1 MLNDLRAFQTAI
13 GPFRKLWSK
22 LRITSVIVYR
32 DKQWVSVATR
42 IALAY
47 GSRGE
52 PVFLRP
58 TKDFLAFSL
67 DLPLSRLEC
76 VLGDILDK
84 GMMRVNIG
92 EKTFNIIFRLP
103 DPSAPQTI
111 GQQIYCGSVY
121 SVRHHERHE
130 FQIGE
135 CIIRMM
141 NPSLDGLYKVFN
153 QEQQAHISSRL
164 RTQRRRF
171 SDVADFFAQLGIS
184 FNWTQNYTMLEVVAP
199 LPFSM
204 HSTGTAVRVSGPP
217 VALRKLRVTGF
228 FDTGNAIFKLKGIGK
243 EKGPYKSVAGPIPWP
258 DKSTH
263 GKFFLYFGKHEV
275 GSVQIQRWGRST
287 NWQHAV
293 HEFFD
298 ASHTLLNTGLQA
310 RKDSE
315 LFEMAVVR
323 LLNELQ
329 VPAVWYG
336 GKQYQDRP
344 DLVAC
349 IQSEQEWQILLG
361 ECTGQ
366 KPVDKFTRLLTRQD
380 ELTKLLQG
388 EVRILPVVFTP
399 STVSSTDKKQ
409 ARQDGIIIVGAN
421 ELAVLARGIGR
432 GWNAMDVL
440 GYLQGLFSLPL
451 EFLSYPPL

>member
-1 MLNDLRAFQTAI
+1 MLKDLRAFQKAI
-13 GPFRKLWSK
+13 APFRKLWSK
-22 LRITSVIVYR
+22 LRITSVVVYR

-42 IALAY
+42 IALVY
-47 GSRGE
+47 QSRRE
-52 PVFLRP
+52 PVLLRP
-58 TKDFLAFSL
+58 TKDFLAFTV
-67 DLPLSRLEC
+67 DLPLSRLEH
-76 VLGDILDK
+76 VLGDILGK
-84 GMMRVNIG
+84 GKMQVSIE
-92 EKTFNIIFRLP
+92 EKTFDIIFKLP
-103 DPSAPQTI
+103 DPGTAQTV

-121 SVRHHERHE
+121 WVRHHEGDQ
-130 FQIGE
+130 FQVGE
-135 CIIRMM
+135 CLIRMM
-141 NPSLDGLYKVFN
+141 NSSLDGLYKVFN
-153 QEQQAHISSRL
+153 QEQQVHISSRL

-171 SDVADFFAQLGIS
+171 SDVADFFSHLGIS
-184 FNWTQNYTMLEVVAP
+184 FNWTQNYTTFEVVAP

-204 HSTGTAVRVSGPP
+204 HSTETAVKVAGPP
-217 VALRKLRVTGF
+217 AALRKLRVASF
-228 FDTGNAIFKLKGIGK
+228 FDTGNAIVRLKRITK
-243 EKGPYKSVAGPIPWP
+243 EKAPYQSAAGSIPWP

-298 ASHTLLNTGLQA
+298 ANHTLLNTGLQA

-349 IQSEQEWQILLG
+349 IQGELEWQILLG

-366 KPVDKFTRLLTRQD
+366 KPADKFTRLLTRQD

-399 STVSSTDKKQ
+399 STVSSADKKQ
-409 ARQDGIIIVGAN
+409 ARQDGVIIVGAN
-421 ELAVLARGIGR
+421 ELVVLVQAISR
-432 GWNAMDVL
+432 GWGAIDVL
-440 GYLQGLFSLPL
+440 NYLQSLFSLPL
-451 EFLSYPPL
+451 EFLS

>member
-1 MLNDLRAFQTAI
+1 MLKDLRAFQTAI
-13 GPFRKLWSK
+13 APFRKLWSK
-22 LRITSVIVYR
+22 LRITSVVVYR

-42 IALAY
+42 ITLVY
-47 GSRGE
+47 QSRRE
-52 PVFLRP
+52 PVLLRP
-58 TKDFLAFSL
+58 TKDFLAFTV
-67 DLPLSRLEC
+67 DLPLSRLEH
-76 VLGDILDK
+76 VLGDILGK
-84 GMMRVNIG
+84 GKMQVSIE
-92 EKTFNIIFRLP
+92 EKTFDIIFKLP
-103 DPSAPQTI
+103 DPGTAQTV

-121 SVRHHERHE
+121 SVRHHEGHQ
-130 FQIGE
+130 FQVGE
-135 CIIRMM
+135 CLIRMM
-141 NPSLDGLYKVFN
+141 NSSLDGLYKVFN
-153 QEQQAHISSRL
+153 QEQQVHISSRL

-171 SDVADFFAQLGIS
+171 SDVVDFFSQLGIS
-184 FNWTQNYTMLEVVAP
+184 FNWTQNYTTFEVVAP

-204 HSTGTAVRVSGPP
+204 HSTRTAVKVEGPP
-217 VALRKLRVTGF
+217 AALRKLRVTGF
-228 FDTGNAIFKLKGIGK
+228 FDTGNAIVRLKRITK
-243 EKGPYKSVAGPIPWP
+243 EKGPYQSAAGSIPWP

-298 ASHTLLNTGLQA
+298 ANHTLLNTGLQA

-349 IQSEQEWQILLG
+349 IQSELEWQILLG

-366 KPVDKFTRLLTRQD
+366 KPADKFTRLLTRQD

-399 STVSSTDKKQ
+399 STVSSADKKQ
-409 ARQDGIIIVGAN
+409 ARQDGVIIVGAN
-421 ELAVLARGIGR
+421 ELAILAQGIGR

-440 GYLQGLFSLPL
+440 GYLQSLFSLPL
-451 EFLSYPPL
+451 EFLS

>member
-1 MLNDLRAFQTAI
+1 MISPMLKDLRAFRAAI
-13 GPFRKLWSK
+13 APFRRLWSK

-42 IALAY
+42 IVLLHQ
-47 GSRGE
+47 SRRE

-58 TKDFLAFSL
+58 TKDFLAFTV
-67 DLPLSRLEC
+67 DLPLSRLER
-76 VLGDILDK
+76 VLGNILGK
-84 GMMRVNIG
+84 GTMEVKIG

-103 DPSAPQTI
+103 DPGNPQTV

-121 SVRHHERHE
+121 WVRHHEQHE
-130 FQIGE
+130 FQVGE
-135 CIIRMM
+135 CVIRMM
-141 NPSLDGLYKVFN
+141 NQSVDGLYKVFN
-153 QEQQAHISSRL
+153 QEQQIQISSCL
-164 RTQRRRF
+164 RTRRRRF
-171 SDVADFFAQLGIS
+171 SDVAALFSHLGIS
-184 FNWTQNYTMLEVVAP
+184 FNWSQNYTTFEVVAP

-204 HSTGTAVRVSGPP
+204 HSTGTAVKVAGPP
-217 VALRKLRVTGF
+217 AALRKLRVRGF
-228 FDTGNAIFKLKGIGK
+228 FDTGNAMFRLKRGSR
-243 EKGPYKSVAGPIPWP
+243 EKGPYKSAAGSIPWP
-258 DKSTH
+258 NKSTH

-275 GSVQIQRWGRST
+275 GSVQTQRWRGST

-298 ASHTLLNTGLQA
+298 ANHALLNTGLQA
-310 RKDSE
+310 RKEPE

-344 DLVAC
+344 DLVAS

-366 KPVDKFTRLLTRQD
+366 KPADKFTRLLTRQD
-380 ELTKLLQG
+380 ELMNLLQG
-388 EVRILPVVFTP
+388 EVRVLPIVFTP
-399 STVSSTDKKQ
+399 STVSSADKKQ
-409 ARQDGIIIVGAN
+409 ARQDGIIIVGAH
-421 ELAVLARGIGR
+421 ELALLAQGIGR

-440 GYLQGLFSLPL
+440 SYLQNLLSLPL
-451 EFLSYPPL
+451 EFVS